1 MQNLLWKGR
10 IMGISFLRSFL
21 TNLLIV
27 IALIPMVIILNSLM
41 YLEDSNIWMWL
52 FFGLAMLISVSY
64 MTYRIDKDG

>member
-1 MQNLLWKGR
+1 
-10 IMGISFLRSFL
+10 MGISFLRSFL